1 MKSRMGLLYGTL
13 VALLVMMGMWWTYFL
28 TGEISVQADLQLQ
41 KMATDRLHATFLIQA
56 EPRVME
62 NPREFLKPSFP
73 HLIFTR
79 TAGGLDVQ
87 IDPAVLASIEFEA
100 RAKRRMFFF
109 EGLFFL
115 TLLVSASG
123 ILIYSWRTEIK
134 YKQTRTLF
142 LAGATHEFKTPLASL
157 RLYTET
163 LSREGLSDN
172 DQIRI
177 RGNML
182 EDMGRLDNLVNDV
195 LALSAGD
202 TFDDGP
208 KLRLDLGTEAR
219 RVISDLD
226 GYAAQRGAE
235 FVLEADED
243 VVVLG
248 NQVTFALALRNLL
261 INAVKHSANPVRVVV
276 KVQAG
281 RRNHRVH
288 VGDNGPGIPRRLQ
301 DKVFECFYS
310 GIREGRSGGAGIG
323 LHLVRQNI
331 ENLGGQVSLV
341 SEEGQGSTFTMTL
354 PVAGEEG

>member
-1 MKSRMGLLYGTL
+1 MRARMGILYGTL
-13 VALLVMMGMWWTYFL
+13 VTLLVMMGVWWTYFL
-28 TGEISVQADLQLQ
+28 TGETSVQADLQMQ

-56 EPRVME
+56 DPRLME

-73 HLIFTR
+73 HLIFKR
-79 TAGGLDVQ
+79 TAQGLEVQ
-87 IDPAVLASIEFEA
+87 IDPMVVASIEASA
-100 RAKRRMFFF
+100 RSKQRMFLF

-115 TLLVSASG
+115 SLLVAGSG
-123 ILIYSWRTEIK
+123 ILIYSWRTEVK

-163 LSREGLSDN
+163 MCREGLSEN
-172 DQIRI
+172 DRTRI
-177 RGNML
+177 RANML

-208 KLRLDLGTEAR
+208 KLRLDLAAEAR
-219 RVISDLD
+219 RVINDLTRFAED
-226 GYAAQRGAE
+226 RGAE
-235 FVLEADED
+235 FVLEADD
-243 VVVLG
+243 GAVILG

-261 INAVKHSANPVRVVV
+261 VNAVKHSPETVRVVI
-276 KVQAG
+276 KVQTG

-323 LHLVRQNI
+323 LHLVRQNV

-341 SEEGQGSTFTMTL
+341 SEEGQGSTFTITL
-354 PVAGEEG
+354 PAAGEEG